1 MADLALRPLSLGE
14 LLDRAF
20 TVFRQR
26 FGALLISTIACM
38 AIPILMVANNLRF
51 FSEFTQASQGGTS
64 QEEAMQQ
71 AFALMGK
78 MFWVGLVTLI
88 GFVIARTALAWI
100 SHKALLGERADA
112 FEGLEKGVR
121 FLPQML
127 GLAIVEGAIY
137 MVAAVV
143 MYIPAIFLLMG
154 SFRGGG
160 GGPQSVGAILA
171 LFAWM
176 FAFIG
181 VMVWLICAFF
191 VTSSVLVAE
200 ADATVFRTFERSWTL
215 TKDRR
220 LTIFGGMLVVFAL
233 AFVLQIGLVIGAG
246 VLVGNDPDETGP
258 FMLVAFGLNVL
269 VNLLST
275 GYYYV
280 FQMVMYYDLRIRK
293 EGLDLELA
301 SEAMAPA

>member
-20 TVFRQR
+20 TVYRQR

-38 AIPILMVANNLRF
+38 VVPILMVANNLRF
-51 FSEFTQASQGGTS
+51 FGEFAQASQGGTS
-64 QEEAMQQ
+64 REEAMEQ
-71 AFALMGK
+71 AYTLMGK
-78 MFWVGLVTLI
+78 MFWVGLVALI

-137 MVAAVV
+137 MVAMGV
-143 MYIPAIFLLMG
+143 MYIPAIFLVMG
-154 SFRGGG
+154 NLRGGG
-160 GGPQSVGAILA
+160 AGAVFGL
-171 LFAWM
+171 LAWM
-176 FAFIG
+176 AALIA
-181 VMVWLICAFF
+181 VMFYLVCAFF

-200 ADATVFRTFERSWTL
+200 ADSTVFRTFERSWTL

-220 LTIFGGMLVVFAL
+220 LTIFGGILVVGVL
-233 AFVLQIGLVIGAG
+233 AFVLQLGLAIGAR
-246 VLVGNDPDETGP
+246 VMVGNDPDQTGP
-258 FMLVAFGLNVL
+258 FMLVVFGLNVL
-269 VNLLST
+269 VNLLTT